1 MSASSDTVLVSG
13 AGISGLTL
21 ACALRHAGIDVEIV
35 ESKPSLV
42 DDGGIGL
49 TLVGNALRALH
60 SVGLAVPV
68 IAAGMAADHI
78 RLCAPDGRLLR
89 EQPTRGP
96 WGEGIPGHCSIARR
110 TLHGL
115 LAAEARQ
122 RGARIRLGLE
132 IVSTT
137 EDGAGIEVRF
147 SDGSQA
153 RYALCA
159 AAEGLYSATRRRLF
173 PAVTPVPVGQ
183 ASWRA
188 RVSRPQAL
196 QTTEIYLGG
205 RYGVVGVCPISADE
219 AYLYSV
225 EAADDGHREVE
236 ARLHTTFRERLE
248 GHYGGL
254 VPSLLEQ
261 LREPSQVSYRPLPG
275 LIAPAPWHVGRTV
288 LIGDAAHANPPVL
301 AQGAAMGIEDAIVL
315 AESLSDRQR
324 AISESLASFMSR
336 RFERARRVVE
346 ASVQLAR
353 WEVEKRHDVDVGA
366 VMAEVGAM
374 LARPI

>member
-1 MSASSDTVLVSG
+1 MSASSGTVLISG

-21 ACALRHAGIDVEIV
+21 ACALRQAGLDVEIV
-35 ESKPSLV
+35 ESKPSL
-42 DDGGIGL
+42 DDGGGIGL

-60 SVGLAVPV
+60 SVGLAAPI
-68 IAAGMAADHI
+68 IAAGVTADHI

-96 WGEGIPGHCSIARR
+96 WGDGIPGHCSIARR
-110 TLHGL
+110 TLHGV
-115 LAAEARQ
+115 LADQARQ

-132 IVSTT
+132 IASAHEVD
-137 EDGAGIEVRF
+137 EGIEVRF
-147 SDGSQA
+147 IDGSDG
-153 RYALCA
+153 RYALCV

-173 PAVTPVPVGQ
+173 PSVAPAHVGQ

-188 RVSRPQAL
+188 KVSRPQSLA
-196 QTTEIYLGG
+196 TTEIYLGG
-205 RYGVVGVCPISADE
+205 RYGVVGVCPISVDE

-225 EAADDGHREVE
+225 EAADEGHREAE
-236 ARLHTTFRERLE
+236 DSLHTTFRERLE

-254 VPSLLEQ
+254 IPSLLEQ
-261 LREPSQVSYRPLPG
+261 LRDPLQVSYRPLPG
-275 LIAPAPWHVGRTV
+275 LIAPAPWYLGRTV

-315 AESLSDRQR
+315 AESLRDP
-324 AISESLASFMSR
+324 SLEIGECLAAFMSR